1 MIKVALLIAATLT
14 FGTVFWVMLTEIG
27 KKTDV
32 MRAPPSF
39 HVRQA
44 KLILPLIALFV
55 LLILLASQAG
65 SWGWP

>member
-1 MIKVALLIAATLT
+1 MALVIAAALT
-14 FGTVFWVMLTEIG
+14 FGAVFWVMLTEIG
-27 KKTDV
+27 KKTGI

-39 HVRQA
+39 HARQA
-44 KLILPLIALFV
+44 KLILPLMALFV

>member
-1 MIKVALLIAATLT
+1 MTKLALVIAATLT
-14 FGTVFWVMLTEIG
+14 FGTIFWVILTEIG

-39 HVRQA
+39 HAKQA
-44 KLILPLIALFV
+44 KLILPLMAVFV
-55 LLILLASQAG
+55 SLIFLASQAE